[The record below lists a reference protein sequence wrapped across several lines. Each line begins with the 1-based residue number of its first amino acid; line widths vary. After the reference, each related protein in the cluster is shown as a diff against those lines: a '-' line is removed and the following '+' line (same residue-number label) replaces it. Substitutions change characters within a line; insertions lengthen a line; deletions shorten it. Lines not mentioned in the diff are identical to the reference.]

1 MNNFS
6 LHSYVSLIDTEGKW
20 RVTGSE
26 DMYQLINFLINS
38 GMTINRWIYQVVD
51 LSLQILLSNTVFE
64 DTIGRVFKTAISMYH
79 ALFDTL
85 GTVLFLVALV
95 IIFFIYVFKSP
106 QESFKKMMVLFAVI
120 GMNVVIYTNGE
131 DYLKDINTIFDEAEV
146 LILQGV
152 KLPFDEQEEAGSEK
166 SLRKIRDTYFNMTL
180 QQAFAMVNF
189 GTPVYEERFD
199 QFLYTEEQ
207 ENNEEAKESLLKRI
221 SEESEENRYMT
232 PDGSLDKWFLSV
244 YAWVNNLFVGV
255 PLLVM
260 AALKFLLKILILC
273 MIFGLPPIS
282 LLSLIPKFSS
292 VLFNLL
298 GKMMLLFFIGI
309 FLSLAVYLFFFV
321 MTLIDSS
328 INMMAGN
335 NSLISSVLGT
345 VNKAVLILFFTKG
358 KTKIVSL
365 ITAGSITRIAHSSYN
380 PPIYM
385 NLDREKKNGF
395 SPPTKILSSENGT
408 SFEETK
414 QRIDFRDILAVNK
427 SQEYRR
433 EIVEKGHA
441 SNEQKNFREENNS
454 SFDSEI
460 IKEAHVVDSNEHRFE
475 HTTKSSLT
483 NNSSLDNMG
492 NVQRSNIYLKRETET
507 EIKEEAKDLELYDL
521 EEQLSY
527 KDNVL
532 ESKTAFY
539 QLLEELRTC

>member
-20 RVTGSE
+20 RVAGSE
-26 DMYQLINFLINS
+26 EMYQLVNFLINS
-38 GMTINRWIYQVVD
+38 GMTVNRWIYQVVD

-64 DTIGRVFKTAISMYH
+64 DTIGRVFKTAISTYH
-79 ALFDTL
+79 SLFDTL
-85 GTVLFLVALV
+85 GTILFLIALV

-106 QESFKKMMVLFAVI
+106 QESFKKMVVLFAVI

-131 DYLKDINTIFDEAEV
+131 EYLKDINTIFDEAEV
-146 LILQGV
+146 LILRGV
-152 KLPFDEQEEAGSEK
+152 KLPFDGQEEAGSEK

-189 GTPVYEERFD
+189 GTPIYEERFD

-221 SEESEENRYMT
+221 SEESEGNRYMT

-273 MIFGLPPIS
+273 MVFGLPPIS

-292 VLFNLL
+292 MLFNLL

-328 INMMAGN
+328 IHVMAGN

-345 VNKAVLILFFTKG
+345 VNKAALILFFVKG
-358 KTKIVSL
+358 KTRIVSL
-365 ITAGSITRIAHSSYN
+365 ITVGNITRIAHGSYKH
-380 PPIYM
+380 PIYM
-385 NLDREKKNGF
+385 KSDREKKNEF
-395 SPPTKILSSENGT
+395 SPPAKILSGENGT

-414 QRIDFRDILAVNK
+414 QVVDFREILVVNK
-427 SQEYRR
+427 SQKYSR
-433 EIVEKGHA
+433 ETAESAYVG
-441 SNEQKNFREENNS
+441 NEQKAFREQSNS
-454 SFDSEI
+454 SFNSEK
-460 IKEAHVVDSNEHRFE
+460 IKEERVADSSEHRFD
-475 HTTKSSLT
+475 HTT
-483 NNSSLDNMG
+483 NNSLTENGSLEDVG
-492 NVQRSNIYLKRETET
+492 NVQRSNVYLKRKTET
-507 EIKEEAKDLELYDL
+507 EGKDLRGYSL
-521 EEQLSY
+521 EEQLTY
-527 KDNVL
+527 KDDAL
-532 ESKTAFY
+532 ESETAFY